1 MTSES
6 RLQPPLNQELNDLS
20 SFRLCLTLRIE
31 FLKDLKFQLGLVAL
45 PQSRVGQSQPIMGL
59 RQLRIRLD
67 GVREK
72 SDAPVELSFPLGN
85 DAKLQIH
92 LPKAGIKINCFSQ
105 VGFGRLVIGVGIS
118 LRAQIQNGPI

>member
-31 FLKDLKFQLGLVAL
+31 FLKGLKFKLGLVAL
-45 PQSRVGQSQPIMGL
+45 PQSRVGQSQPVMGP

-67 GVREK
+67 GLREK
-72 SDAPVELSFPLGN
+72 SDAPVELFFPLGN
-85 DAKLQIH
+85 DYELQMRFR
-92 LPKAGIKINCFSQ
+92 KSGIQ
-105 VGFGRLVIGVGIS
+105 TTGFLH
-118 LRAQIQNGPI
+118 

>member
-31 FLKDLKFQLGLVAL
+31 FLKDRKFKLGLVAL
-45 PQSRVGQSQPIMGL
+45 PQSRVGQSQPVMGP

-85 DAKLQIH
+85 DAELQIRFR
-92 LPKAGIKINCFSQ
+92 KAGIEMNCFTE
-105 VGFGRLVIGVGIS
+105 VG
-118 LRAQIQNGPI
+118 

>member
-1 MTSES
+1 
-6 RLQPPLNQELNDLS
+6 
-20 SFRLCLTLRIE
+20 
-31 FLKDLKFQLGLVAL
+31 
-45 PQSRVGQSQPIMGL
+45 MGL

-118 LRAQIQNGPI
+118 LRAQIQNGPIIIVKPRVVRALLRVSPELVSDGVLQRICPFVKFAQKEVRQPIVGINRCGL